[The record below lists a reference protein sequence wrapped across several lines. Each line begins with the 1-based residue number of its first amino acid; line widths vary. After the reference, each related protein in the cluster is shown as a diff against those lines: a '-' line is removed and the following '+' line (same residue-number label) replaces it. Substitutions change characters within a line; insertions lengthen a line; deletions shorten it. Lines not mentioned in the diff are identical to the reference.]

1 MEFTL
6 KEIKPILKY
15 IIENNKKIQENG
27 QFPVSICTCGESG
40 VGKTSVMEQIANEL
54 NMQFVKL
61 NLAQITDPSELCGW
75 PIKEHYICKPDG
87 ECKWVTAEVLDAY
100 SKSGW
105 IVTDETR
112 MGYAIPAWLR
122 NTGMDKGI
130 LLCLDDANRCTNQVA
145 NAVMEISCRQEYL
158 SWKLPIGS
166 TVLITKNPDNGSYQ
180 VQSEDEAMLS
190 RMITFNVKFDKN
202 AYAEYA
208 ERIGIDGR
216 AINFILNS
224 ADELMDRSI
233 TKEAK
238 VNARNYTMFANII
251 SGIPDWSD
259 PKNLALILQ
268 IAAGCFLDEDGIVG
282 GMFTTFIANKLDK
295 LLSPEDLVHK
305 DWAYVKGVLD
315 KQLYDNDNYRADI
328 ASIVTTRF
336 VNYSLKYLDQ
346 KGNSME
352 PISDRILKI
361 VENDKILLSED
372 LLFSLIKTLNKKFP
386 GRCNK
391 LIMNPKIAKRL
402 M

>member
-1 MEFTL
+1 M
-6 KEIKPILKY
+6 
-15 IIENNKKIQENG
+15 
-27 QFPVSICTCGESG
+27 
-40 VGKTSVMEQIANEL
+40 IANGL
-54 NMQFVKL
+54 
-61 NLAQITDPSELCGW
+61 
-75 PIKEHYICKPDG
+75 
-87 ECKWVTAEVLDAY
+87 
-100 SKSGW
+100 
-105 IVTDETR
+105 
-112 MGYAIPAWLR
+112 
-122 NTGMDKGI
+122 
-130 LLCLDDANRCTNQVA
+130 
-145 NAVMEISCRQEYL
+145 
-158 SWKLPIGS
+158 
-166 TVLITKNPDNGSYQ
+166 
-180 VQSEDEAMLS
+180 
-190 RMITFNVKFDKN
+190 
-202 AYAEYA
+202 
-208 ERIGIDGR
+208 
-216 AINFILNS
+216 
-224 ADELMDRSI
+224 ELMDRSI

-295 LLSPEDLVHK
+295 LLSPEDLIHK

-346 KGNSME
+346 KGNAMD

-361 VENDKILLSED
+361 VENDKVLLSED
-372 LLFSLIKTLNKKFP
+372 LLFNLIKTLNKKFP

>member
-1 MEFTL
+1 MITKLKTAIIKQIAQEF
-6 KEIKPILKY
+6 
-15 IIENNKKIQENG
+15 NANFVKINTSNITEPAELIG
-27 QFPVSICTCGESG
+27 FPVREHYVCKQDPENPENDDCTW
-40 VGKTSVMEQIANEL
+40 VA
-54 NMQFVKL
+54 
-61 NLAQITDPSELCGW
+61 SELL
-75 PIKEHYICKPDG
+75 E
-87 ECKWVTAEVLDAY
+87 AY
-100 SKSGW
+100 AKMGYKLTS
-105 IVTDETR
+105 ETR
-112 MGYAIPAWLR
+112 MGYAIPAWLKEFKEGEM
-122 NTGMDKGI
+122 NI
-130 LLCLDDANRCTNQVA
+130 LLIDDWTRSSNCVINCLYDIIYQ
-145 NAVMEISCRQEYL
+145 QEYI
-158 SWKLPIGS
+158 SWKLPSNTHICLS
-166 TVLITKNPDNGSYQ
+166 ANPDNGSYT
-180 VQSEDEAMLS
+180 VTSIDEAAAS
-190 RMITFNVKFDKN
+190 RMVTFNVKFDVN
-202 AYAEYA
+202 SWSEWAEYQGL
-208 ERIGIDGR
+208 EGR
-216 AINFILNS
+216 TINFMLANGM
-224 ADELMDRSI
+224 ELMDRSI

-336 VNYSLKYLDQ
+336 VNYSLKHLEQ
-346 KGNSME
+346 KGNSVD

-361 VENDKILLSED
+361 VDNDKQLLSED
-372 LLFSLIKTLNKKFP
+372 LLFNLIKTLNKKFP

-391 LIMNPKIAKRL
+391 LILNPKIAKRL

>member
-15 IIENNKKIQENG
+15 IIENNITLQENG
-27 QFPVSICTCGESG
+27 QKPISVNLCGPAG
-40 VGKTSVMEQIANEL
+40 YGKSAIAEQIAKEL
-54 NMQFVKL
+54 DANYIFLSLSQL
-61 NLAQITDPSELCGW
+61 SDPAEICGW
-75 PIKEHYICKPDG
+75 PVKEHYVCKDNDCQWITG
-87 ECKWVTAEVLDAY
+87 ELIEAY
-100 SKSGW
+100 TKAGYH
-105 IVTDETR
+105 ITEETR
-112 MGYAIPAWLR
+112 MGYAIPAWLKGLDPNR
-122 NTGMDKGI
+122 QTICVLDDYSRATPALLQACMQICYEQKYISWELPPKTSIILTTNPDDGSFNVTGMD
-130 LLCLDDANRCTNQVA
+130 
-145 NAVMEISCRQEYL
+145 
-158 SWKLPIGS
+158 
-166 TVLITKNPDNGSYQ
+166 
-180 VQSEDEAMLS
+180 EAQMS
-190 RMITFNVKFDKN
+190 RFVTFNIKFDVE
-202 AYAEYA
+202 AWSEWAEYQGL
-208 ERIGIDGR
+208 EGR
-216 AINFILNS
+216 TINFMLANGM
-224 ADELMDRSI
+224 ELMDRSI

-295 LLSPEDLVHK
+295 LLSPEDLIHK
-305 DWAYVKGVLD
+305 DWAYVKGVLE
-315 KQLYDNDNYRADI
+315 KQLYDDDNYRADI

-336 VNYSLKYLDQ
+336 VNYSLKHLEQ
-346 KGNSME
+346 KGNSVD

-361 VENDKILLSED
+361 VDNDKQLLSED

-391 LIMNPKIAKRL
+391 LILNPKIAKRL

>member
-1 MEFTL
+1 MQICYEQ
-6 KEIKPILKY
+6 KY
-15 IIENNKKIQENG
+15 ISWEL
-27 QFPVSICTCGESG
+27 PP
-40 VGKTSVMEQIANEL
+40 KTSIILTTN
-54 NMQFVKL
+54 
-61 NLAQITDPSELCGW
+61 
-75 PIKEHYICKPDG
+75 PDDG
-87 ECKWVTAEVLDAY
+87 SFNV
-100 SKSGW
+100 
-105 IVTDETR
+105 
-112 MGYAIPAWLR
+112 
-122 NTGMDKGI
+122 TGMD
-130 LLCLDDANRCTNQVA
+130 
-145 NAVMEISCRQEYL
+145 
-158 SWKLPIGS
+158 
-166 TVLITKNPDNGSYQ
+166 
-180 VQSEDEAMLS
+180 EAQMS
-190 RMITFNVKFDKN
+190 RFVTFNIKFDVE
-202 AYAEYA
+202 AWAQWAEYQGL
-208 ERIGIDGR
+208 EGR
-216 AINFILNS
+216 TINFMLANGM
-224 ADELMDRSI
+224 ELMDRSV

-336 VNYSLKYLDQ
+336 VNYSLKHLEQ
-346 KGNSME
+346 KGNSVD

-361 VENDKILLSED
+361 VDNDKQLLSED

-391 LIMNPKIAKRL
+391 LILNPKIAKRL